1 MKAPPKKGTV
11 PWFELSRMRCVD
23 HLRAL
28 LSIKLAR
35 SNVQAILRDWH
46 SQSPDMN
53 AALHSSCVISYAR
66 PFTSALTKNGKITY
80 PTKRLMTAT
89 GFDKELHA
97 HILDLRNRT
106 IAHGDYDI
114 FPSTMF
120 VQTIGDE
127 RLPLTLGINVRAMLG
142 IESYD
147 LATRY
152 ERHLSV
158 CDNSLEE
165 ILDCESKELAS
176 EAKLHPFEFDQT
188 HNLPESKV
196 RADIGLAFEKL
207 PGPTGPAAGVEN
219 PAFSEGLSEYA
230 YITLTHQIC
239 LIENGKHTIT
249 EDGVEKEIVINT
261 DYDLTTVIEE

>member
-11 PWFELSRMRCVD
+11 AWFELYRMRCVD

-35 SNVQAILRDWH
+35 SNVLAILRDWH
-46 SQSPDMN
+46 SQSPDMK
-53 AALHSSCVISYAR
+53 AALHCSCIISYAR
-66 PFTSALTKNGKITY
+66 PFTSALTRNGKITY
-80 PTKRLMTAT
+80 PTKRLMAAT

-97 HILDLRNRT
+97 HILDLRNRI

-127 RLPLTLGINVRAMLG
+127 RLPLTLGINVKGMIG
-142 IESYD
+142 IGSYD

-152 ERHLSV
+152 EKHLSV
-158 CDNSLEE
+158 CDNSLEQ
-165 ILDCESKELAS
+165 ILNCDGKELAS
-176 EAKLHPFEFDQT
+176 EAKLYPLEFDRT

-196 RADIGLAFEKL
+196 RADIGLVLEKL
-207 PGPTGPAAGVEN
+207 PGPTGPAAVVEN

-239 LIENGKHTIT
+239 LIESGKHTIV
-249 EDGVEKEIVINT
+249 EDGVEKEIVI
-261 DYDLTTVIEE
+261 DAV